1 VKIADKAFVS
11 IDYALKLDSG
21 EEIDKSEPGNPL
33 AFVYSSGQ
41 VIPGLEKELNG
52 KEAGF
57 ETEFTVEADDGYGK
71 PRPEL
76 IRDIPRDRLP
86 AEVDLKP
93 GMAFQ
98 AEGPDG
104 AVPFIIREVGD
115 KSVSID
121 MNHPL
126 CGERLHFKVKV
137 LEVREATEEEKAAAA
152 GCGHEGHECCDG
164 CGESC

>member
-1 VKIADKAFVS
+1 LKIGDKTFVA
-11 IDYALKLDSG
+11 IDYSLKLDSG

-33 AFVYSSGQ
+33 AFVYSTGQ
-41 VIPGLEKELNG
+41 VIPGLEKELSG
-52 KEAGF
+52 QEAGF
-57 ETEFTVEADDGYGK
+57 ETEFTVEANDGYGK

-86 AEVDLKP
+86 AEVELKP

-98 AEGPDG
+98 SEGPES

-115 KSVSID
+115 DSVSID

-137 LEVREATEEEKAAAA
+137 LEVRKATEEEITAAAD
-152 GCGHEGHECCDG
+152 CGHECCDG
-164 CGESC
+164 CEESC